1 MTLAQAVRLREQA
14 EEWPRCGQEWPID
27 RAEKQAEAL
36 LRAALGENYERE
48 LLNGEE

>member
-36 LRAALGENYERE
+36 LVAALGSDYKKKMC
-48 LLNGEE
+48 LG